1 MSVSIIL
8 EELNMEQTSNHV
20 GQAMTKNQK
29 WVLAS
34 TASGFSLE
42 NMDIMFLS
50 FALAPIIASLHISS
64 TAAGWIGSIT
74 NLGMLAGGAIFGL
87 VGDRIGRVKTFT
99 YTIFIFALATAAM
112 FFAHSLPTIYLCR
125 FLAGIGAGGEY
136 GVGIALIAE
145 NFEPHLIGRLTSVAA
160 IGGQVGAI
168 FAAIMAAYI
177 IPHFGWNALFLLG
190 IIPVILTFFI
200 RRHVHESQE
209 FIVAHQKTIANHQKI
224 SVSRLFAT
232 PRLALQTL
240 GLMVMTIVQIAGY
253 FGLMNWLPSIVQKQ
267 QGLSVSGSSIWM
279 IATIVGMSI
288 GMMVFGTVMDN
299 WGPRWAFGIFLLGS
313 ATVMFTILMV
323 QSSIA
328 LILAGALI
336 GFFSNGMFGGY
347 GAVISQL
354 YPTAIRS
361 TANSIIMNVGRAIGG
376 FSSVVIGLLMDH
388 YSLGVTMGFLSAL
401 YILSFIVMSSL
412 PGMRKLANH

>member
-1 MSVSIIL
+1 MQ
-8 EELNMEQTSNHV
+8 QTSTHL
-20 GQAMTKNQK
+20 AEPMTKNQK
-29 WVLAS
+29 WVMAS
-34 TASGFSLE
+34 TAAGFSLE

-50 FALAPIIASLHISS
+50 FALAPIIATLHISS

-87 VGDRIGRVKTFT
+87 VGDRLGRVKTFS
-99 YTIFIFALATAAM
+99 YTIFIFAFATAAM
-112 FFAHSLPTIYLCR
+112 FFAHTLPMIYTLR

-145 NFEPHLIGRLTSVAA
+145 NFQPHMIGRLTSVAA
-160 IGGQVGAI
+160 IGGQIGAI
-168 FAAIMAAYI
+168 FAAVMAAYI
-177 IPHFGWNALFLLG
+177 IPTFGWNALFLLG
-190 IIPVILTFFI
+190 VIPVILTYFI
-200 RRHVHESQE
+200 RRHVSESQE
-209 FIVAHQKTIANHQKI
+209 FLAAHKKAVETHEKIA
-224 SVSRLFAT
+224 VSRLFAT
-232 PRLALQTL
+232 PGLAIQTL

-288 GMMVFGTVMDN
+288 GMMVFGTIMDN
-299 WGPRWAFGIFLLGS
+299 FGPRWAFGIFLIGS
-313 ATVMFTILMV
+313 ASVMFTILMV
-323 QSSIA
+323 KSAVA

-347 GAVISQL
+347 GAVISRL
-354 YPTAIRS
+354 YPTEIRS

-388 YSLGVTMGFLSAL
+388 YTLAVTMGCLSAL
-401 YILSFIVMSSL
+401 YILSFVVMSLL
-412 PGMRKLANH
+412 PGMRKLSH